1 MQTITREQVGRALI
15 TITHDVVAG
24 NDIWR
29 VETLASGVYQHDCSR
44 SFGSA
49 VGNTVEDAHIFYG
62 MVKESYSPMPDPS
75 ILLPPAPVVD
85 RPEPRTGWRAALS
98 NLTTGGW
105 TTRHIATALKVTPQ
119 AVNRWK
125 RGGIPNARNAEWLMT
140 LSKALWSNGAGCG
153 CAGTGVVVTGDTRS
167 PEGRIVTAYQRC
179 STCNRKE
186 S

>member
-15 TITHDVVAG
+15 TITRDVVAG
-24 NDIWR
+24 NNIWR
-29 VETLASGVYQHDCSR
+29 VETLASGLYIHEHSR
-44 SFGSA
+44 SYSTE
-49 VGNTVEDAHIFYG
+49 VDATDFYA
-62 MVKESYSPMPDPS
+62 MVAAYYSPTPDPS
-75 ILLPPAPVVD
+75 ILLPPVPVVD
-85 RPEPRTGWRAALS
+85 RPEPRTGWAAAIA
-98 NLTTGGW
+98 NLTFVGW
-105 TTRHIATALKVTPQ
+105 TTRQIAGALKVTPQ

-125 RGGIPNARNAEWLMT
+125 RGGIPNPRNAELLRI

-186 S
+186 N